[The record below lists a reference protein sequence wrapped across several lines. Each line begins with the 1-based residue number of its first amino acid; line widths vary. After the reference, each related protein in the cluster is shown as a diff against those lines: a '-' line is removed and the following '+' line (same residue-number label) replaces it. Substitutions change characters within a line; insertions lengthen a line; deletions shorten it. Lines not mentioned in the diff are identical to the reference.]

1 VDPVTDER
9 IIPVAMPKWGL
20 SMQAGK
26 ITGWVIAEG
35 DHVSVGDELA
45 DIETDKIAGT
55 LEAADAGTVRRIV
68 ASVGEDVPVS
78 GTIALLAPPE
88 VTEEA
93 LDAAVAE
100 ARAVIDAGVPDEA
113 GGGPAVETAD
123 VGGRKIRYAGVGG
136 ARVGG
141 AGVRGA
147 GVGGAGTGGDG
158 EVVLLIHGYGGDRNS
173 WLFLQEPL
181 AARHRVY
188 ALDLPGH
195 GTSSKDVGDGS
206 VRVLADA
213 VIGVLDSVGAERA
226 HLVGHSLGGAVA
238 VAAAT
243 RDPRRIGSLTL
254 IAPSGFGPEINAAY
268 LRGFAGAQTRREL
281 KPVVG
286 QIFADESLVT
296 RQIVDDL
303 LAYKRLDGVHEA
315 LHALLGALLLPDS
328 DAQRADAAA
337 AVAAFGGAV
346 PVTVI
351 WGTADRIIPVAHA
364 ESVPGAV
371 RHLVDGAGHMPHIE
385 RPAAVQA
392 AIEEA
397 IAAAS

>member
-1 VDPVTDER
+1 VDPVSDER
-9 IIPVAMPKWGL
+9 IVPVAMPKWGL
-20 SMQAGK
+20 SMQVGK
-26 ITGWVIAEG
+26 ITGWVVAEG
-35 DHVSVGDELA
+35 DAVRVGDELA

-55 LEAADAGTVRRIV
+55 LEAADAGTVRRLV
-68 ASVGEDVPVS
+68 ARVGEDVPVS
-78 GTIALLAPPE
+78 GTIALIAPAE
-88 VTEEA
+88 VTDEA

-113 GGGPAVETAD
+113 GGPAVETAD
-123 VGGRKIRYAGVGG
+123 VAGRKIRYAGVGQ
-136 ARVGG
+136 
-141 AGVRGA
+141 
-147 GVGGAGTGGDG
+147 DG
-158 EVVLLIHGYGGDRNS
+158 EVVLLVHGYGGDRNS

-206 VRVLADA
+206 VGVLADA
-213 VIGVLDSVGAERA
+213 VIGVLDSIGAERA

-238 VAAAT
+238 VATAT
-243 RDPRRIGSLTL
+243 RDPRRIASLTL
-254 IAPSGFGPEINAAY
+254 IAPSGFGLEINAAY
-268 LRGFAGAQTRREL
+268 LRGFADAQTRREL

-296 RQIVDDL
+296 RQVVDDL
-303 LAYKRLDGVHEA
+303 LAYKRLDGVDEA

-328 DAQRADAAA
+328 NTQRTDAAT

-346 PVTVI
+346 PVTVV
-351 WGTADRIIPVAHA
+351 WGSADRIIPAA
-364 ESVPGAV
+364 QAASVPAAV
-371 RHLVDGAGHMPHIE
+371 RHLVDGAGHMPHME

-392 AIEEA
+392 AVEEA
-397 IAAAS
+397 IARSR